1 MLVQPYLFFDGR
13 CEEALAFY
21 GKAVGAQVQ
30 NLVRFK
36 DHPEQPDDEAG
47 GPRPPDGEKIMHA
60 SFKVGESLVNAS
72 DGECGGKPDFRGFS
86 LVLTVKDD
94 AEAKQ
99 RFNALLEG
107 GGSVSMPLSK
117 TFFSSSFGM
126 LSDRFGVHWM
136 VMSPP

>member
-1 MLVQPYLFFDGR
+1 MQVQPYLFFDGR

-36 DHPEQPDDEAG
+36 ENPEQPGDQAA

-60 SFKVGESLVNAS
+60 SFKVGDTLVNAS
-72 DGECGGKPDFRGFS
+72 DGECGGNAQFRGFS
-86 LVLTVKDD
+86 LVLTTKDD

-99 RFNALLEG
+99 RFAALLEDG
-107 GGSVSMPLSK
+107 GQATMPLSK
-117 TFFSSSFGM
+117 TFFASSFGM
-126 LSDRFGVHWM
+126 LADRFGVHWM

>member
-1 MLVQPYLFFDGR
+1 MLIQPYLFFDGR

-36 DHPEQPDDEAG
+36 DSPEQPGDTPA
-47 GPRPPDGEKIMHA
+47 GPRPPHGDKIMHA
-60 SFKVGESLVNAS
+60 SFKIGESLVNAS
-72 DGECGGKPDFRGFS
+72 DGECGGTPDFRGFS
-86 LVLTVKDD
+86 LVINAKDD
-94 AEAKQ
+94 AEAK
-99 RFNALLEG
+99 RAFDALADG
-107 GGSVSMPLSK
+107 GAVRMPLSK
-117 TFFSSSFGM
+117 TFFASSFGM